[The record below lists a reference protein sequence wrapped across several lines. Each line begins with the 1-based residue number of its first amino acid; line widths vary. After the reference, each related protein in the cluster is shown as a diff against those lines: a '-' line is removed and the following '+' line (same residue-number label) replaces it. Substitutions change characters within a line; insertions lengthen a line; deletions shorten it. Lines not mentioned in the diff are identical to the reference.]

1 MGKNDFKTIRVMKRL
16 FILLISIITTGS
28 CLATNRALL
37 VGIGKYPTTET
48 GWKEIHG
55 DADVYLL
62 KPLLAEQGFTDIR
75 TLVNEAAT
83 KKAIITALNDLIA
96 STTAGDKIYIHFS
109 GHGQPVEDANGDETD
124 EDFPFDQSFVAY
136 DAYRST
142 QKNKYFGENH
152 LIDDELTPLLDRL
165 KTKVGKQGQIFMA
178 VDACYSRGMERGQ
191 DSDLAEISCKRE
203 QNRRACPSVMPSAA
217 EIIQIEDP
225 DILNSARGC
234 GTDDAFTASSYLKN
248 LPKPQPF
255 SKGTGT
261 LTVVSACKADERNFE
276 YKTDGQLY
284 GSLSFYL
291 STLLKRGADFSSWT
305 RSFESGAFKSTKIFP
320 WQTPT
325 IEIYR

>member
-1 MGKNDFKTIRVMKRL
+1 MKQL

-37 VGIGKYPTTET
+37 IGIGKYPTTET

-83 KKAIITALNDLIA
+83 KAAILAALNDLIA

-191 DSDLAEISCKRE
+191 DSDLAEI
-203 QNRRACPSVMPSAA
+203 
-217 EIIQIEDP
+217 EDP

-248 LPKPQPF
+248 LPKPKPF
-255 SKGTGT
+255 LKGTGT

-291 STLLKRGADFSSWT
+291 STLLKHGADFSSWT

-325 IEIYR
+325 IEIYM